1 MEKLV
6 LLLIFA
12 IGGAISNWQQK
23 KKREADA
30 ARKGNA
36 SSGNPEAATPSA
48 REAQTAPPPVAPRP
62 VRPVSWEDE
71 FRRLFDQD
79 APGTPRQAPRP
90 VAPPPV
96 RPAVVSAA
104 RPVGVPPPVRPA
116 FVTVS
121 SPSPTPLP
129 VPTVTSLSSRDLA
142 PLAESRSAYARAS
155 QLDTAMATHIRRVP
169 GAHVQLTVV
178 QRPDDSPEVTRAVGL
193 FKNARAARQAVMASF
208 ILNPPKSL
216 EESPFGF

>member
-12 IGGAISNWQQK
+12 IGGAITNWQK
-23 KKREADA
+23 KKREAEA
-30 ARKGNA
+30 ARNAADAPKG
-36 SSGNPEAATPSA
+36 ETPPS
-48 REAQTAPPPVAPRP
+48 RQAQTAPPPVAPRP

-79 APGTPRQAPRP
+79 APGTPPQAPRP

-96 RPAVVSAA
+96 RPAVVSAP

-129 VPTVTSLSSRDLA
+129 VPTVTSIESRDLA
-142 PLAESRSAYARAS
+142 PLAESRSAYSRAS
-155 QLDTAMATHIRRVP
+155 QLDIAMATHIRRVP
-169 GAHVQLTVV
+169 GAHVQLTTV

>member
-6 LLLIFA
+6 LLIIFA
-12 IGGAISNWQQK
+12 IGGAISNWQK
-23 KKREADA
+23 KKQREAEA
-30 ARKGNA
+30 ARKGN
-36 SSGNPEAATPSA
+36 SSADTPEPATPSA
-48 REAQTAPPPVAPRP
+48 REAQTTPPPIAPRP

-71 FRRLFDQD
+71 FRRLFNED
-79 APGTPRQAPRP
+79 APGRPPQAPRP

-96 RPAVVSAA
+96 RPAVVSVPRA
-104 RPVGVPPPVRPA
+104 VGVPPPVRPA

-129 VPTVTSLSSRDLA
+129 VPTVTSIESRDLA
-142 PLAESRSAYARAS
+142 PLAESRSSYARAS
-155 QLDTAMATHIRRVP
+155 QLDIAMASHIRRVP
-169 GAHVQLTVV
+169 GAHVELTFV

-193 FKNARAARQAVMASF
+193 FKNARTARQAVMASF
-208 ILNPPKSL
+208 ILNPPKAL

>member
-1 MEKLV
+1 MERLI
-6 LLLIFA
+6 LLLIVA
-12 IGGAISNWQQK
+12 IGGAISNWRQK
-23 KKREADA
+23 QKREADA
-30 ARKGNA
+30 TRRG
-36 SSGNPEAATPSA
+36 GTDATGSETPTV
-48 REAQTAPPPVAPRP
+48 RQDQTSPPPIAPRP

-79 APGTPRQAPRP
+79 APGTPPQAPRP
-90 VAPPPV
+90 IAPPPV
-96 RPAVVSAA
+96 RPAVVSAP
-104 RPVGVPPPVRPA
+104 RPANVPPPVRPA

-129 VPTVTSLSSRDLA
+129 VPTVTSIESRDLA
-142 PLAESRSAYARAS
+142 PLAESRSGYARAS
-155 QLDTAMATHIRRVP
+155 QLDIAMATHIRRVP
-169 GAHVQLTVV
+169 GTHVQLTVV

-208 ILNPPKSL
+208 ILNPPKAL